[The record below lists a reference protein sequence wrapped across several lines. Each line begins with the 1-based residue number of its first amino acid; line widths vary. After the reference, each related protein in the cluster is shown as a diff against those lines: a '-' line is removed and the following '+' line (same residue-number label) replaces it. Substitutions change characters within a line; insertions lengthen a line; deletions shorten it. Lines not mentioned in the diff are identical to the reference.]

1 MNYQIIKECGVIAAL
16 LSVTGVA
23 LMGGAFLADMCKD
36 HVDSVSKEAQRY
48 CEESSIK
55 ETRILEL
62 ESYIRYLHDN
72 NVPMM
77 NIETVTTG
85 IRNRNPMNVFARG
98 SKDPWFGQVGKDEK
112 GHAIF
117 ASFEHGLRAGAIVL
131 LRYYDVHKL
140 DTVEKIINRYCTGN
154 KKAYITFICKKLK
167 VGATDVINVAERL
180 PDLMKAMVHFE
191 NGYQVFPDE
200 MYIPYSV
207 YR

>member
-1 MNYQIIKECGVIAAL
+1 MNYHTLKECGVIATL
-16 LSVTGVA
+16 LSITGVA
-23 LMGGAFLADMCKD
+23 LAGTLFLADMCKE
-36 HVDSVSKEAQRY
+36 HIDSVNNNAQQY
-48 CEESSIK
+48 LEESLIK

-98 SKDPWFGQVGKDEK
+98 SKDPWLGQIGKDER

-117 ASFEHGLRAGAIVL
+117 ATFEHGLRAGAIVL
-131 LRYYDVHKL
+131 LRYYDKHKL

-154 KKAYITFICKKLK
+154 QKEYTAFICKKLR
-167 VGATDVINVAERL
+167 VQPTEVINVAERL

>member
-1 MNYQIIKECGVIAAL
+1 MNYHTLKECGVIATL
-16 LSVTGVA
+16 LSITGVA
-23 LMGGAFLADMCKD
+23 LAGTLFLADMCKE
-36 HVDSVSKEAQRY
+36 HIDSVNNNAQQY
-48 CEESSIK
+48 LEESLIK

-98 SKDPWFGQVGKDEK
+98 SKDPWLGQIGKDER

-117 ASFEHGLRAGAIVL
+117 ATFEHGLRAGAIVL
-131 LRYYDVHKL
+131 LRYYDKHKL

-154 KKAYITFICKKLK
+154 QKAYTAFICKKLRIQP
-167 VGATDVINVAERL
+167 TEVINVAERL

-191 NGYQVFPDE
+191 NGYQIFPDE

>member
-1 MNYQIIKECGVIAAL
+1 MNYQTLKECGIIATL
-16 LSVTGVA
+16 LSITGVA
-23 LMGGAFLADMCKD
+23 LTGTLFLVDMCEEHID
-36 HVDSVSKEAQRY
+36 NANNNAQRY
-48 CEESSIK
+48 MEESSIK

-98 SKDPWFGQVGKDEK
+98 SKDPWFGQVGKDEN

-117 ASFEHGLRAGAIVL
+117 ATFEHGLRAGAIVL
-131 LRYYDVHKL
+131 LRYYDKHKL
-140 DTVEKIINRYCTGN
+140 NTVEKIINRYCTGN
-154 KKAYITFICKKLK
+154 HKAYIAFVCKKLK
-167 VGATDVINVAERL
+167 VSATDVINVAERL
-180 PDLMKAMVHFE
+180 PDLMKAIVHFE